1 MNIQKNHIHGMVIT
15 VLLYLIFLVSFFMP
29 LVRDINNVYLSTSGD
44 GIKNYY
50 TFAYHVKYDTSYSHF
65 NGMNYPYGDHV
76 VFTDNQPVV
85 ANLVRFLSKNV
96 YDVSDYT
103 TGIINGL
110 LLFYLFLSSVFL
122 YLLLIRFGAGPYFS
136 PFLAVGITF
145 LSPQLRS
152 FAEHYPL
159 ACTCAI
165 PMGWYAIMRFFEKR
179 TLVKSLAIF
188 AIVLFLSL
196 MHLYFLPILLCFIIL
211 LWLFQGLS
219 VWRNQKVWRTISH
232 LLIQVLLPVLCIQL
246 WFVLTDSV
254 ADRPQSPYG
263 FLAYAASWEAVFL
276 PIGMPLEG
284 FLRKFISFKEVE
296 QNARLLYLGTFSIL
310 MAFPIVIAR
319 MKCLVKGRMHEVW
332 KVTNSMPLNRSFW
345 AAWIIL
351 LLATGMPFI
360 FGLEYLVDYLGPF
373 RQFRSLARL
382 GWVFYYVYNVL
393 VFCFVY
399 TRVKKLTGIIR
410 IGGMVAAVLF
420 LYVDVYQYHTYA
432 KLYEINRLP
441 PLADKRNRT
450 PSTAWLSQV
459 PQDKYQAIV
468 PLPYYTIGS
477 ANFNWQNQ
485 EYDILR
491 QSIIGSLKTGLPLT
505 GAWISRASF
514 GQTWKQI
521 QLFTEPYREY
531 ELLEDL
537 DSDKPFLLWVVE
549 EGLSEWDK
557 NLIAHSNFVYE
568 FENNK
573 LYELKLDSIQVLP
586 AEMAERA
593 SREYEENGIING
605 MRKDTVLCSYDELN
619 SSKSYRGGSY
629 CMPGTGRLIFYENVP
644 VNITPGKCILSF
656 WMYLRE
662 DRYPTLRFFYEQQD
676 KRGNIIDQK
685 MVRCRELL
693 QVMDGQ
699 WALLEYEFEYKNSD
713 NKVILGIDKD
723 RFKKPV
729 YVDELLIR
737 PIGVNVYR
745 KGSDYIFKNN
755 RYYPIGLCK

>member
-1 MNIQKNHIHGMVIT
+1 MVIT
-15 VLLYLIFLVSFFMP
+15 VLLYLVFLVSFFMP

-85 ANLVRFLSKNV
+85 ANLVRFLSKDV

-110 LLFYLFLSSVFL
+110 LLFYLLLSSVFL

-136 PFLAVGITF
+136 PFVAVGITF
-145 LSPQLRS
+145 LSPQVRS

-165 PMGWYAIMRFFEKR
+165 PMGWYAIMRFFENR
-179 TLVKSLAIF
+179 TVVKSLAIF

-196 MHLYFLPILLCFIIL
+196 MHLYFFPILVSFIIL
-211 LWLFQGLS
+211 LWLFQGWS
-219 VWRNQKVWRTISH
+219 VWRNKKAWLNICH
-232 LLIQVLLPVLCIQL
+232 LLIQVLLPVGCIQL

-263 FLAYAASWEAVFL
+263 FLAYAASWETVFL

-284 FLRKFISFKEVE
+284 FLRKFVSFKEME
-296 QNARLLYLGTFSIL
+296 QNARLLYLGAFSIL
-310 MAFPIVIAR
+310 MAFPLVIAR
-319 MKCLVKGRMHEVW
+319 MKCLVKGRMQEVW
-332 KVTNSMPLNRSFW
+332 KVTDSMPLNRSFW
-345 AAWIIL
+345 AAWIML

-360 FGLEYLVDYLGPF
+360 FGLEYWIDYLGPLK
-373 RQFRSLARL
+373 QFRALARL
-382 GWVFYYVYNVL
+382 GWVFYYVYNVV

-399 TRVKKLTGIIR
+399 TKVKNLPNIVR
-410 IGGMVAAVLF
+410 IGGLTAAVLF
-420 LYVDVYQYHTYA
+420 LYAEVYQYHTYA
-432 KLYEINRLP
+432 KLYEINQLP
-441 PLADKRNRT
+441 SLADKRNRT
-450 PSTAWLSQV
+450 PSTAWLGRV
-459 PQDKYQAIV
+459 PKDEYQAII

-485 EYDILR
+485 DGDILC

-505 GAWISRASF
+505 GAWISRTSF
-514 GQTWKQI
+514 EQTWKQI

-531 ELLEDL
+531 ELLKDL

-549 EGLSEWDK
+549 DGLSEWEK
-557 NLIAHSNFVYE
+557 KLIAHSDFVCE

-573 LYELKLDSIQVLP
+573 LFELKLNSIQVLP
-586 AEMAERA
+586 AEMAERV
-593 SREYEENGIING
+593 SREYGENGFLNR
-605 MRKDTVLCSYDELN
+605 MREDTVLCSYDELD
-619 SSKSYRGGSY
+619 SSTSYRGGSY
-629 CMPGTGRLIFYENVP
+629 CMRGTGRVIFYEDVP
-644 VNITPGKCILSF
+644 AHLAPGKCVLSF

-676 KRGNIIDQK
+676 ESGNTIGK
-685 MVRCRELL
+685 EAVPCGELV

-699 WALLEYEFEYKNSD
+699 WALLEYEFEYKNSG
-713 NKVILGIDKD
+713 NKVIIGIDKG
-723 RFKKPV
+723 RFHKPV
-729 YVDELLIR
+729 YIDELFIR
-737 PIGVNVYR
+737 SADVNVYQ
-745 KGSDYIFKNN
+745 KGPDFIFKNN
-755 RYYPIGLCK
+755 RYYPLVLK